1 MSELSLEDFNHLKPK
16 EIRHYFGIQPVAR
29 IIKYLQEGT
38 ATHKSDAIRTI
49 SYWLRGLD
57 VRTAEEEIITISIAL
72 PFLIEQFPLESVQ
85 NRILITAS
93 FYFLV
98 KTHAILDEK
107 IVDQINDLANNE
119 EDSFLKKK
127 LKRAISWN
135 DYSKSFI
142 SFMNGKA
149 IYINYTKE
157 EVLKKIKDLEVY
169 KLPLHYKPRRLIKV
183 SEDDIQ
189 CVYFLQ
195 EKDNGY
201 VKIGKTKNLRT
212 KTFSPYLMLFEW
224 EVIHTIESSNINSL
238 EKYFHRFYRHKCING
253 EWFKLDEQDIQDIKT
268 FELRTK
274 KLHSKN

>member
-1 MSELSLEDFNHLKPK
+1 
-16 EIRHYFGIQPVAR
+16 
-29 IIKYLQEGT
+29 LQEGT